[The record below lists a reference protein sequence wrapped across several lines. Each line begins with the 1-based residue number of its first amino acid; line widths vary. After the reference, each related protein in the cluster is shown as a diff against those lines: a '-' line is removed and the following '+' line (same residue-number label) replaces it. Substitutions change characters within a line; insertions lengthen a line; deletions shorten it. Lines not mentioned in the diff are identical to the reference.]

1 MWPDTETRQPRER
14 DITLLWALRSPCS
27 FGCPHCY
34 FGELDPDK
42 QGPPKEVGLLS
53 HIPVRDLDR
62 TFLEAFARSLADSP
76 VERVVLAGG
85 EPLDWLPTLSV
96 IKTIKEAGCEVVIAT
111 NGVPLTR
118 PGIARRLV
126 ELGVDGVSV
135 SLDSA
140 DAAVN
145 DDLRPSRSGRVGHRE
160 VLAGIRTLLGE
171 RGDGAGPRVGIYTVV
186 IRERPQEITDVARLA
201 AEIGVD
207 YYVPQPISLPRDHK
221 LFAERCHTAADVP
234 SVEEQLLHLQ
244 QDPGGLTLP
253 GPAYVQQFLESITT
267 QDSGRIE
274 RCFGGA
280 QLFFIQPDGSVWDCP
295 SDRRI
300 AAMPPA
306 ARRSIVGTD
315 ARTLFSGRPAC
326 TDCSHFS
333 RDCVNMG
340 PLVLGMPRLLGR
352 AGT

>member
-1 MWPDTETRQPRER
+1 MPR

-27 FGCPHCY
+27 FSCPHCY
-34 FGELDPDK
+34 FGELEVHKETLPE
-42 QGPPKEVGLLS
+42 GPGVLS

-62 TFLEAFARSLADSP
+62 AVMEEFARSLAGSP

-85 EPLDWLPTLSV
+85 EPLDWLPTLSL
-96 IKTIKEAGCEVVIAT
+96 IQTIKDAGCEVVVAT

-140 DAAVN
+140 DATVN
-145 DDLRPSRSGRVGHRE
+145 DQLRPSRSGRVGHRE

-171 RGDGAGPRVGIYTVV
+171 RGCEPAPRVGIYTVV
-186 IRERPQEITDVARLA
+186 MRDRPQEITDVARLA
-201 AEIGVD
+201 SDIGVD
-207 YYVPQPISLPRDHK
+207 YYVPQPISLPPDHG
-221 LFAERCHTAADVP
+221 LFAERCHTLEDVP
-234 SVEEQLLHLQ
+234 VVKDQLRRLHA
-244 QDPGGLTLP
+244 DPGGLALP
-253 GPAYVQQFLESITT
+253 DPTYTRQFLASIST
-267 QDSGRIE
+267 QDSGRVAD
-274 RCFGGA
+274 CFGGA
-280 QLFFIQPDGSVWDCP
+280 RLFFVQPDGSLWDCP

-300 AAMPPA
+300 AATA
-306 ARRSIVGTD
+306 LSEQRTITGAN
-315 ARTLFSGRPAC
+315 ARTLFADRPAC

-340 PLVLGMPRLLGR
+340 PLVLDMPRLLAR
-352 AGT
+352 EAP

>member
-1 MWPDTETRQPRER
+1 MWPDTRTRPPRKR

-34 FGELDPDK
+34 FGELADDK
-42 QGPPKEVGLLS
+42 AAPPKDVGLLS
-53 HIPVRDLDR
+53 HIPVRDLAR
-62 TFLEAFARSLADSP
+62 AELEAFARTLADSP

-96 IKTIKEAGCEVVIAT
+96 IKTIKDAGCEVVIAT

-145 DDLRPSRSGRVGHRE
+145 DHLRPSRSGRAGHRE
-160 VLAGIRTLLGE
+160 VLAGIRTLLVE
-171 RGDGAGPRVGIYTVV
+171 RADRPGPRVGIYTVV
-186 IRERPQEITDVARLA
+186 IRERPQEITAVARLA

-207 YYVPQPISLPRDHK
+207 YYVPQPISLPPDHK
-221 LFAERCHTAADVP
+221 LFAERCHTGADVP
-234 SVEEQLLHLQ
+234 AVEEELLRLQ
-244 QDPGGLTLP
+244 RDPGGLALP
-253 GPAYVQQFLESITT
+253 GTAYARQFLDSIAT
-267 QDSGRIE
+267 QESGRVE
-274 RCFGGA
+274 QCFGGA
-280 QLFFIQPDGSVWDCP
+280 QLFFVQPDGTVWDCP

-300 AAMPPA
+300 AATPPA
-306 ARRSIVGTD
+306 ARRNIVGAD
-315 ARTLFSGRPAC
+315 ARTLFDGRPAC

-333 RDCVNMG
+333 RDCVNMT
-340 PLVLGMPRLLGR
+340 PLVLGMPRFLGR
-352 AGT
+352 VGA

>member
-1 MWPDTETRQPRER
+1 MWPDTAPRPRRRRE
-14 DITLLWALRSPCS
+14 ITVLWALRSPCS

-34 FGELDPDK
+34 FGELADDK

-53 HIPVRDLDR
+53 HIPVRDLDHAE
-62 TFLEAFARSLADSP
+62 LEAFARSLADSP

-96 IKTIKEAGCEVVIAT
+96 IKTIKDAGCEVVIAT

-118 PGIARRLV
+118 PGIARKLV
-126 ELGVDGVSV
+126 ELGVDAVSV

-140 DAAVN
+140 DEAVN
-145 DDLRPSRSGRVGHRE
+145 DALRPSRSRRVGHRE
-160 VLAGIRTLLGE
+160 VLAGIRTLLDE
-171 RGDGAGPRVGIYTVV
+171 RGDGAGPRVGIYSVV
-186 IRERPQEITDVARLA
+186 IRERPQEITAVARLA

-207 YYVPQPISLPRDHK
+207 YYVPQPISLPPDHK
-221 LFAERCHTAADVP
+221 LFAERCHTADDVP
-234 SVEEQLLHLQ
+234 AVEEQLLHLQ

-253 GPAYVQQFLESITT
+253 GPAYVRKFLDSIAT
-267 QDSGRIE
+267 QDSGRVE
-274 RCFGGA
+274 QCFGGA
-280 QLFFIQPDGSVWDCP
+280 QLFFIQPDGTVWDCP

-300 AAMPPA
+300 AATPPE
-306 ARRSIVGTD
+306 ARRTIVGAD
-315 ARTLFSGRPAC
+315 ARTLFDGRPAC

-333 RDCVNMG
+333 RDCVNMT

-352 AGT
+352 VGP

>member
-1 MWPDTETRQPRER
+1 MQPDTRTRPLQER

-34 FGELDPDK
+34 FGELADDK
-42 QGPPKEVGLLS
+42 IGPPKEVGLLS
-53 HIPVRDLDR
+53 HIPVRDVER
-62 TFLEAFARSLADSP
+62 AELEAFARTLADSP

-118 PGIARRLV
+118 PGIARTLV
-126 ELGVDGVSV
+126 ELGIDGVSV

-145 DDLRPSRSGRVGHRE
+145 DRLRPSRSGRAGHRE
-160 VLAGIRTLLGE
+160 VLAGIRTLLDE
-171 RGDGAGPRVGIYTVV
+171 RGQGPGPRVGIYTVV
-186 IRERPQEITDVARLA
+186 IRARPQEITNVARLA

-207 YYVPQPISLPRDHK
+207 YYVPQPISLPPGHK
-221 LFAERCHTAADVP
+221 LFTERCHTAADAP
-234 SVEEQLLHLQ
+234 AVEQELLRLE

-253 GPAYVQQFLESITT
+253 GPTYVRQFLDSIAT
-267 QDSGRIE
+267 QDSGRVE

-280 QLFFIQPDGSVWDCP
+280 QLFFVQPDGTVWDCP

-300 AAMPPA
+300 AATPPS
-306 ARRSIVGTD
+306 ARRTIVGAD
-315 ARTLFSGRPAC
+315 AKTLFDGRPAC

-333 RDCVNMG
+333 RDCVNMT
-340 PLVLGMPRLLGR
+340 PLVLGMPSFLGR
-352 AGT
+352 VGS